1 VGSFWPSTDF
11 RMGSGMAA
19 PGIYPHGAGESET
32 PVLAESPLESDG
44 ESVLGGDVRPWINV
58 LGCAAK

>member
-1 VGSFWPSTDF
+1 VGFFLTSTGL

-32 PVLAESPLESDG
+32 LVLAESLLESDG